1 MGFYEQFQRNEA
13 LLYKAPVVKANGIGL
28 TFELM
33 FVQTLCTMPNTVVKK
48 FKVKSSYIYLIL
60 K

>member
-33 FVQTLCTMPNTVVKK
+33 FVQTLCTMPNTVVQK
-48 FKVKSSYIYLIL
+48 FKLKSS
-60 K
+60 

>member
-1 MGFYEQFQRNEA
+1 MGFYEQFQRNGA
-13 LLYKAPVVKANGIGL
+13 LLYKAPVVVKANDIGL

-48 FKVKSSYIYLIL
+48 CKVKTS
-60 K
+60 

>member
-13 LLYKAPVVKANGIGL
+13 LLYKAPVVKANDIGL

-33 FVQTLCTMPNTVVKK
+33 FVQTLCTMPTTVVKRGE
-48 FKVKSSYIYLIL
+48 VKSS
-60 K
+60 